1 MRTTL
6 FGIALCVSAGIGCAS
21 SPRENSIVPPNV
33 IAQVEE
39 FAEVL
44 LEEETTPGFVLGVA
58 TREGRW
64 IQGFGRRSFD
74 DPRPP
79 ESTTLFEIGSI
90 SKVFT
95 ALLLLEAEAQGEV
108 QLDDHLTKHVPEG
121 INVPEEGQPIRLV
134 HLALHASGLPRMPL
148 TFKPADPSNPFA
160 GFSPEQP
167 FEWLQATR
175 VKNPPLTQYVYSNF
189 AVGLLG
195 EVLVRAAGVEDY
207 DQLLQLRLTEPL
219 GLDDTTASPSP
230 EQQTRVAQ
238 AHDTAM
244 FRVPSWTFDVFAGA
258 GAIRSNMEDMLDF
271 GLSQIDPNPL
281 HAAAQEVRFK
291 PEEPPVH
298 MALGWHVNAK
308 TGTLWHNGQTGGYHS
323 MLALSPE
330 KGLVVCILSNSA
342 DGSCERLANGCY
354 QLMCGND
361 PSPPLQIRRSG
372 HPKQQQLEQLVGVF
386 KIAPMARLT
395 ITREDHRVFAK
406 MTFQQRLRIF
416 PTDDDGLRF
425 FYRGIDAEISFEQD
439 ESGEISSLTLHQN
452 GRDMRGPRIE

>member
-258 GAIRSNMEDMLDF
+258 GAIRSNMEDMLVTW
-271 GLSQIDPNPL
+271 
-281 HAAAQEVRFK
+281 A
-291 PEEPPVH
+291 VH
-298 MALGWHVNAK
+298 
-308 TGTLWHNGQTGGYHS
+308 
-323 MLALSPE
+323 
-330 KGLVVCILSNSA
+330 
-342 DGSCERLANGCY
+342 
-354 QLMCGND
+354 
-361 PSPPLQIRRSG
+361 
-372 HPKQQQLEQLVGVF
+372 
-386 KIAPMARLT
+386 
-395 ITREDHRVFAK
+395 
-406 MTFQQRLRIF
+406 
-416 PTDDDGLRF
+416 
-425 FYRGIDAEISFEQD
+425 
-439 ESGEISSLTLHQN
+439 
-452 GRDMRGPRIE
+452 